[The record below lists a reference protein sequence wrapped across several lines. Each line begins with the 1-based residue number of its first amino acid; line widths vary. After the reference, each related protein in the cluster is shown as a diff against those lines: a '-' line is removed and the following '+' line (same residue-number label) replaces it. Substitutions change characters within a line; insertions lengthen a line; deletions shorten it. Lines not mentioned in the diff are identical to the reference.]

1 MIRVEK
7 AIFREI
13 KWKLRMR
20 FNILW
25 NFNTIQQI
33 RGFTVYDN
41 DYQKYVPGE
50 TVFRYTF
57 F

>member
-1 MIRVEK
+1 
-7 AIFREI
+7 
-13 KWKLRMR
+13 MR